1 MRIAVQTRP
10 WGVDRNRD
18 DLATIL
24 VEIAGAG
31 YDGFEIGNQHL
42 DLTQP
47 DRLRAL
53 ADAHGL
59 AIAGIHAGG
68 EISDPDAIKSARA
81 QIERIADF
89 IVAVGAAIMPF
100 SGQPKS
106 NKSAA
111 ALRIEADNLNRVGEL
126 CAQRGVT
133 LCYHNHNWEIADDCA
148 ELQFLMDHTDP
159 ALVSLCLDVGWVQRA
174 GGNPLAVLNR
184 FALRVG
190 YFHLK
195 DTTAD
200 DWRELGRGDVDLP
213 PLLAAVQKLASA
225 WVAVEQDTVP
235 GPAVDSA
242 RISRAYLHDRMGW

>member
-18 DLATIL
+18 DLAGIL
-24 VEIAGAG
+24 AEIAGAG

-42 DLTQP
+42 DLAQP

-89 IVAVGAAIMPF
+89 IVAVGASIMPF
-100 SGQPKS
+100 SGQPKPD
-106 NKSAA
+106 KSPAE
-111 ALRIEADNLNRVGEL
+111 LQTEADNLNMVGEL
-126 CAQRGVT
+126 CAKRGVT
-133 LCYHNHNWEIADDCA
+133 LCYHNHNWEIVNDCA
-148 ELQFLMDHTDP
+148 ELQFLMAHTDP

-174 GGNPLAVLNR
+174 GGDPLAVVNR
-184 FALRVG
+184 FADRIG

-200 DWRELGRGDVDLP
+200 DWRELGNGEVDLP
-213 PLLAAVQKLASA
+213 PLLAAVKALAPA
-225 WVAVEQDTVP
+225 WATVEQDTVP

-242 RISRAYLHDRMGW
+242 QISRTFLRQRMGW